1 MNEEMCKIEVV
12 IEERKQDFIQSA
24 SKYYVNPEIV
34 LEWCENLETHLLN
47 SKWEKIPNKDVKRM
61 LVSCITGAARK
72 ED

>member
-12 IEERKQDFIQSA
+12 IEERIQDFIQSA
-24 SKYYVNPEIV
+24 SKYNGNPEIV
-34 LEWCENLETHLLN
+34 LKWCKNLETHLLN
-47 SKWEKIPNKDVKRM
+47 SKWETIPNKDVKRM